1 MINVENYHE
10 LRYQIMGSDCQ
21 ALQLVLMPGQVIV
34 TAANSVQYMSEG
46 IKMSNK
52 YIFRER
58 VK

>member
-1 MINVENYHE
+1 MENYHE